1 MNELFDSVP
10 DIGKKQP
17 TAHTIGRRAVD
28 LLKSFFPELWVV
40 REYVP
45 DYGIDLDVELFSEDT
60 RITLGEHVLF
70 QVKGTESLTVEQIQ
84 PIQILPNPR
93 GGSGEVASTIEVVK
107 FSLDT
112 KLIATVEKMG
122 SAVVVLLAVV
132 DLTNRRA
139 YIVCLNDYI
148 DKVLL
153 TKKTEYR
160 KQDHVTIYIPTKNC
174 LCVGSGANIVA
185 WYGKRAKL
193 YSFFHLVSVQH
204 HELQY
209 EDNVRKVEVAKK
221 YAERLARLDVWGK
234 NMPWKFFDVKKNELD
249 FFYQNGITRVEKSL
263 LDEEILKGE
272 NVDDPIFEAT
282 YFMNPASLRDI
293 HAVHG
298 IHGLWDQLNGLSG
311 LFEDC
316 AKHWFLPTDMG
327 CVLSQ

>member
-60 RITLGEHVLF
+60 RMTLGEHVLF

-112 KLIATVEKMG
+112 KLVATVEKMG

-153 TKKTEYR
+153 AKKTEYR

-221 YAERLARLDVWGK
+221 YAERLARLDVWGQ
-234 NMPWKFFDVKKNELD
+234 PWKVFDDVKDELV
-249 FFYQNGITRVEKSL
+249 FFYRNGITQNEKH
-263 LDEEILKGE
+263 ILEDVIQKGE
-272 NVDDPIFEAT
+272 NIDVPIYEGTYFEA
-282 YFMNPASLRDI
+282 PASLRDI
-293 HAVHG
+293 HTVHG
-298 IHGLWDQLNGLSG
+298 IHGLWDRLTSLGG
-311 LFEDC
+311 IFEEN
-316 AKHWFLPTDMG
+316 ARNWFLPTDMG
-327 CVLSQ
+327 VLL